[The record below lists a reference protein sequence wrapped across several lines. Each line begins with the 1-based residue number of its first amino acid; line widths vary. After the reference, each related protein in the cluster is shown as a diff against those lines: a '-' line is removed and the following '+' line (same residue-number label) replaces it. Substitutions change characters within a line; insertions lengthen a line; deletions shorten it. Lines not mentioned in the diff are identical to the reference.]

1 MKLSIKIFI
10 GVTIL
15 VLLLTVVSIINL
27 KVSMKYEVEEPSAM
41 GKATEL
47 ITEKAKDIKSMLF
60 YLWTF
65 LAYQVTTL
73 IILFSV
79 LSNFKDKN

>member
-27 KVSMKYEVEEPSAM
+27 KVSMKYEVEEPNAM

-47 ITEKAKDIKSMLF
+47 TTEKAKDIKSMLF

-79 LSNFKDKN
+79 LSNFKDKS